1 MTRADRIWGMV
12 ILLFGGVYLVEGIRI
27 PPAAIGDPLGP
38 RTFPTVLGVV
48 LLVCGAILLCRP
60 QRRKAAVIERKLFVP
75 VMLLAGLLVA
85 YALSLAWLGY
95 PLATFLFMIIA
106 ARMMGERSLAWSLPI
121 AGGFSVGIYL
131 VFTRLLM
138 IPLPPGLLAMVG
150 LG

>member
-1 MTRADRIWGMV
+1 MARADRIWGMV
-12 ILLFGGVYLVEGIRI
+12 LLLFGGVYLVEGIRI

-48 LLVCGAILLCRP
+48 LLVCGGILLCRP
-60 QRRKAAVIERKLFVP
+60 QRREAAVMERKLFVP

-95 PLATFLFMIIA
+95 PQATFLFMIIA

>member
-121 AGGFSVGIYL
+121 AVGFSVGIYL
-131 VFTRLLM
+131 VFMRLLM
-138 IPLPPGLLAMVG
+138 IPLPPGLLALVG

>member
-1 MTRADRIWGMV
+1 MARADRIWGMV
-12 ILLFGGVYLVEGIRI
+12 LLLFGGVYLVEGIRI

-95 PLATFLFMIIA
+95 PQATFLFMIIA

-121 AGGFSVGIYL
+121 AVGFSVGIYL
-131 VFTRLLM
+131 VFMRLLM

>member
-95 PLATFLFMIIA
+95 PLATILFMIIA

-121 AGGFSVGIYL
+121 AVGFSVGIYL

>member
-1 MTRADRIWGMV
+1 MARADRIWGMV
-12 ILLFGGVYLVEGIRI
+12 LLLFGGVYLVEGIRI

-95 PLATFLFMIIA
+95 PQATFLFMIIA
-106 ARMMGERSLAWSLPI
+106 ARMMGERSLAWSLAI
-121 AGGFSVGIYL
+121 AVGFSVGIYL

>member
-1 MTRADRIWGMV
+1 MARADRIWGMV
-12 ILLFGGVYLVEGIRI
+12 LLLFGGVYLVEGIRI

-95 PLATFLFMIIA
+95 PLATILFMIIA
-106 ARMMGERSLAWSLPI
+106 ARMMGERSLAWSLAI
-121 AGGFSVGIYL
+121 AVGFSVGIYL
-131 VFTRLLM
+131 VFMRLLM
-138 IPLPPGLLAMVG
+138 IPLPPGLLALVG

>member
-95 PLATFLFMIIA
+95 PLATILFMIIA

-121 AGGFSVGIYL
+121 AVGFSVGIYL
-131 VFTRLLM
+131 VFMRLLM
-138 IPLPPGLLAMVG
+138 IPLPPGLLALVG